1 MNEWQRK
8 EAELLKKENA
18 YLERYNWFEKIIDNH
33 LYFCIFLVLVW
44 VVAWNIGLLIG
55 FTL

>member
-33 LYFCIFLVLVW
+33 LYYCIFLVLVW

-55 FTL
+55 FML